1 MIHARGANCMIGTS
15 RNLDRQFI
23 SGQVKDMKALEP
35 AYREFMTRGA
45 DVIETDIPVPL
56 GKLIFSPAQAPKG
69 KAQWFQV
76 R

>member
-1 MIHARGANCMIGTS
+1 
-15 RNLDRQFI
+15 
-23 SGQVKDMKALEP
+23 
-35 AYREFMTRGA
+35 MTRGA